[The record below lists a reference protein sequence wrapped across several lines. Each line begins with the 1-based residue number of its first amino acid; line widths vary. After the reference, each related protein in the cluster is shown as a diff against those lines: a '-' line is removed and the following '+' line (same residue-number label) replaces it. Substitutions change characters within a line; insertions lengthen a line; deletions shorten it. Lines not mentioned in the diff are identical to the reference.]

1 MITTRELYGRLYVYI
16 RPHWWRVALSMVAAL
31 CIAATDGAMAKLV
44 QPFVDRLIVAG
55 EREMLILVPFL
66 IIGLQVAKGLSR
78 FAQEYY
84 IKTAG
89 QLAIQRIRNH
99 LFEHIM
105 EMSMRFYGR
114 TPSGVLMSKVM
125 NDVGTMQSSTAEVL
139 VGVMRDAVSLVVL
152 IGVAFY
158 TDWKMATIAFLSLPL
173 AAFPAARIGR
183 AIKHHSRTGQ
193 GAIGEL
199 NSVLEQTFSGIK
211 VIKAFG
217 TEAQESRRF
226 ARENGRFLSSVRKV
240 IKYDA
245 MSSPFIEI
253 LTGFGVAAI
262 VWYGMQ
268 RTISGEMTQ
277 GQLFSVVAAIMLMY
291 APFKRLTKLN
301 NYLQQ
306 ALSAAERVFTILDE
320 KPEIVDSVDCIDLGR
335 SRGEVVFDAVTF
347 AYDHDPVL
355 INFSLQVKPGEVVAF
370 VGPSGA
376 GKTTLVGLLSRF
388 YDPTSG
394 RILLDG
400 HDLRQI
406 SLASLRRNV
415 ALVDQETFLFN
426 DTIANNLR
434 YGLPEAS
441 EEQVREAA
449 RLAYADDFI
458 QQLPEGY
465 DTVVG
470 QRGLRVSGGQRQRLC
485 IARALLQN
493 TPVLILDEATSALD
507 TESEAIVQSALAN
520 LMQDRTTFVI
530 AHRLSTIMRADRIVV
545 LDRGRIVEQGRH
557 EELLQHGGLYQKLYN
572 MQFQDRD

>member
-1 MITTRELYGRLYVYI
+1 MTTTKELYKRLYVYI
-16 RPHWWRVALSMVAAL
+16 RPHWWRVALSMVASL
-31 CIAATDGAMAKLV
+31 GIAATDGAMVKMV

-55 EREMLILVPFL
+55 EREMLILAPFL
-66 IIGLQVAKGLSR
+66 IIGLQLAKGASR

-84 IKTAG
+84 IKSAG

-99 LFEHIM
+99 LFDHIM
-105 EMSMRFYGR
+105 GLSMRFYGR
-114 TPSGVLMSKVM
+114 TPNGVLMSKVM
-125 NDVGTMQSSTAEVL
+125 NDVGTMQSATAEVL

-158 TDWKMATIAFLSLPL
+158 TDWKMAAIAFLSLPI
-173 AAFPAARIGR
+173 AALPAAKIGKK
-183 AIKHHSRTGQ
+183 IKRHARSGQ
-193 GAIGEL
+193 AGIGDL

-217 TEAQESRRF
+217 TESQETRRF
-226 ARENGRFLSSVRKV
+226 SFENNRFLTSVRKV

-245 MSSPFIEI
+245 MAAPFIEV
-253 LTGFGVAAI
+253 LTGFGAAAV

-268 RTISGEMTQ
+268 RVIAGEMSQ
-277 GQLFSVVAAIMLMY
+277 GQLFSVLAAIMLMY
-291 APFKRLTKLN
+291 APFKRLTRLN

-306 ALSAAERVFTILDE
+306 AISAAERVFDIFDE
-320 KPEIVDSVDCIDLGR
+320 KPEIVDVAQSVTLGR
-335 SRGEVVFDAVTF
+335 ARGAVVFNAVNF
-347 AYDHDPVL
+347 AYDRDPVL
-355 INFSLQVKPGEVVAF
+355 KDFSLEVKPGEVIAF

-394 RILLDG
+394 QILLDG

-434 YGLPEAS
+434 YGVPEAT

-458 QQLPEGY
+458 QQFPEGY
-465 DTVVG
+465 ATHVG
-470 QRGLRVSGGQRQRLC
+470 QRGLRISGGQRQRLC
-485 IARALLQN
+485 IARALLRDA
-493 TPVLILDEATSALD
+493 PVLILDEATSALD
-507 TESEAIVQSALAN
+507 TESEAMVQKALAN
-520 LMQDRTTFVI
+520 LMQNRTTFVI
-530 AHRLSTIMRADRIVV
+530 AHRLSTIMNADRIVV
-545 LDRGRIVEQGRH
+545 IDNGRIVGTGTHQQLLEQD
-557 EELLQHGGLYQKLYN
+557 GLYRRLYD
-572 MQFQDRD
+572 MQFQDS